1 MSDHCCQAKAK
12 ALSKLRQQQAKVL
25 WIVLLINLLM
35 FFVEF
40 GAGIRAESLSL
51 TGDSLDMLGDALV
64 YASSLYVLNK
74 SIKAQAGAA
83 FLKGLIMFLLAIG
96 VFARAS
102 YQLVTGASPVASTMG
117 IVGMVALLANLLCLL
132 LLTRHRQDNLNMS
145 SVWLCSRNDI
155 IANTSV
161 LAAAGLVSVT
171 RSILP
176 DLAVGLL
183 LTVVFTQSAA
193 KVLSQSWRQMQQ
205 A

>member
-12 ALSKLRQQQAKVL
+12 ELSKLRKQQAKVL
-25 WIVLLINLLM
+25 WAVLLINLLM

-83 FLKGLIMFLLAIG
+83 FLKGLIMFLLAIA

-102 YQLVTGASPVASTMG
+102 YQLFVGASPEASTMG
-117 IVGMVALLANLLCLL
+117 LVGIIALLANLFCLL

-161 LAAAGLVSVT
+161 LAAAGLVSLT

-176 DLAVGLL
+176 DLAVGML

>member
-1 MSDHCCQAKAK
+1 MSDQCCQAKAK
-12 ALSKLRQQQAKVL
+12 ALSKLRKQQAKVL
-25 WIVLLINLLM
+25 WAVLLINMLM
-35 FFVEF
+35 FVVEF

-83 FLKGLIMFLLAIG
+83 FLKGMIMFLLAIG

-102 YQLVTGASPVASTMG
+102 YQLFAGASPEASIMG
-117 IVGMVALLANLLCLL
+117 IVGIIALLANLFCLL

-161 LAAAGLVSVT
+161 LVAAGLVSLT
-171 RSILP
+171 QSILP

-183 LTVVFTQSAA
+183 LTVVFTRSAA

-205 A
+205 F

>member
-12 ALSKLRQQQAKVL
+12 ELSKLRKQQAKVL
-25 WIVLLINLLM
+25 WAVLLINLLM

-64 YASSLYVLNK
+64 YASGLYVLNK
-74 SIKAQAGAA
+74 SVKAQAGAA

-102 YQLVTGASPVASTMG
+102 YQLFIGASPEASTMCLVG
-117 IVGMVALLANLLCLL
+117 IIALLANLFCLQ

-161 LAAAGLVSVT
+161 LAAAGLVSLT

-176 DLAVGLL
+176 DLAVGML

-193 KVLSQSWRQMQQ
+193 KVLSQSWRQMQE

>member
-1 MSDHCCQAKAK
+1 
-12 ALSKLRQQQAKVL
+12 
-25 WIVLLINLLM
+25 M

-74 SIKAQAGAA
+74 SVKAQAGAA
-83 FLKGLIMFLLAIG
+83 FLKGMIMFLLAIG

-102 YQLVTGASPVASTMG
+102 YHLFTGASPAASTMG

-132 LLTRHRQDNLNMS
+132 LLTRHRQDNLNLS

-161 LAAAGLVSVT
+161 LAAAGLVSLT

-193 KVLSQSWRQMQQ
+193 QVLSQSWRQMQQ
-205 A
+205 V